1 MYWKFKRVIGVASGN
16 YIYCWKSEKLSDEII
31 TAPTT
36 SDYSLN
42 PQLSYLVLTQA

>member
-1 MYWKFKRVIGVASGN
+1 MP
-16 YIYCWKSEKLSDEII
+16 DENI

-42 PQLSYLVLTQA
+42 PQLSYLRNKARVEIKASSLKQDKIT